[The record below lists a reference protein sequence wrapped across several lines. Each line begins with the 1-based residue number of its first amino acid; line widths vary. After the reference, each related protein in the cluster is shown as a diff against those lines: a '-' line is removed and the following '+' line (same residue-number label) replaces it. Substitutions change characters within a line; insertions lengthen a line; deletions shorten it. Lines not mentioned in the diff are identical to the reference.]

1 MKNQIL
7 VVDDDPFV
15 LRTIEKI
22 LQFHDITVLTAESG
36 TACIEIVKNGYRGL
50 VLMDVSM
57 PKMDGWQTIAKLKEE
72 GLLDGLIISMLTA
85 QEIPAEAMQYF
96 KESVVDYITK
106 PFDSV
111 ELVAIVKGH
120 LNLL

>member
-22 LQFHDITVLTAESG
+22 LQFHKISVLTAESG
-36 TACIEIVKNGYRGL
+36 AACIETVKNGYRGL

-57 PKMDGWQTIAKLKEE
+57 PKMDGWQTIGKLKEE

-85 QEIPAEAMQYF
+85 QEIPAEEMQYF
-96 KESVVDYITK
+96 KENVVDYITK